1 MVMHKQAPS
10 LDRRAILGI
19 AAPGH
24 RNQNGVWVMG
34 AVTQHG
40 IWVSLRDSLIG
51 IDPSVD
57 GIQQEADASL
67 FTRYR
72 ADVILEATNGALSAQ
87 TGLPF
92 IGWHLTFEGVRYVI
106 IEAQELPALGRRRF
120 MKIVGRLET

>member
-1 MVMHKQAPS
+1 MVMHRQAPT

-19 AAPGH
+19 VSPGH
-24 RNQNGVWVMG
+24 RNENGRYVPG
-34 AVTQHG
+34 ALTEHT

-51 IDPSVD
+51 IDPLTD
-57 GIQQEADASL
+57 GIQQEADAEL
-67 FTRYR
+67 IARYR
-72 ADVILEATNGALSAQ
+72 ADVITEATNGDLGAQ

-92 IGWHLTFEGVRYVI
+92 IGWHLTFESVRYSI

>member
-1 MVMHKQAPS
+1 MVMHRQAPT
-10 LDRRAILGI
+10 LDRRATLGI
-19 AAPGH
+19 ASPGH
-24 RNQNGVWVMG
+24 RNQYGEFEPG
-34 AVTQHG
+34 QVTEHT

-57 GIQQEADASL
+57 GIQQEADAEL
-67 FTRYR
+67 IARYR
-72 ADVILEATNGALSAQ
+72 ADVITEATNGDLSAQ

-92 IGWHLTFEGVRYVI
+92 IDWYLTFEGVRYVI

>member
-1 MVMHKQAPS
+1 MVMHKQAPT

-19 AAPGH
+19 AASGH
-24 RNQNGVWVMG
+24 RNQYGVWVMG
-34 AVTQHG
+34 AVTEHG

-57 GIQQEADASL
+57 GIQQEADAEL
-67 FTRYR
+67 IARYR
-72 ADVILEATNGALSAQ
+72 ADVITEATNGALGGQ

-92 IGWHLTFEGVRYVI
+92 IAWHLTFEGVRYVI

>member
-1 MVMHKQAPS
+1 MVMHRQAPT

-24 RNQNGVWVMG
+24 HNQYGEWVLGV
-34 AVTQHG
+34 VTEHP
-40 IWVSLRDSLIG
+40 IWVTLRDSLIG
-51 IDPSVD
+51 IDTEVF
-57 GIQQEADASL
+57 GIQGEYDVQL
-67 FTRYR
+67 VTRYR
-72 ADVILEATNGALSAQ
+72 ADVIVEALSGDVGGM